1 MDYNNLPLTE
11 GTYVL
16 MQSADRYDDQEFY
29 TRTEA
34 EDAIDELDEDDM
46 WIGYVE
52 RINDQ
57 LEIVFVCGEQS

>member
-16 MQSADRYDDQEFY
+16 MQSADRFDDQEFD

-46 WIGYVE
+46 WVGYVE

-57 LEIVFVCGEQS
+57 LEIVFICGEQA